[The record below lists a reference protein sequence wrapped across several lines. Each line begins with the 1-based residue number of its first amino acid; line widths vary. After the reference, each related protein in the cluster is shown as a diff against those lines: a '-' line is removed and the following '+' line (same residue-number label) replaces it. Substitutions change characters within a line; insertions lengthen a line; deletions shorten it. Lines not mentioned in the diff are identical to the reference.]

1 VSDATGPGGE
11 DPTEAEVVGVPPETP
26 AAVEPSA
33 TGLVTGPLDEDPDV
47 DVAEVQ
53 VDPASDDPA
62 R

>member
-1 VSDATGPGGE
+1 VSD
-11 DPTEAEVVGVPPETP
+11 PTDAEVVGVPAETP

-33 TGLVTGPLDEDPDV
+33 TGLVTGPLDEEPDV

-53 VDPASDDPA
+53 VDPADDNTD